1 MTPRPSAGIYLEV
14 FNGLRAIRDR
24 ETWSIHYEQCN
35 YFGTDTLASVVRA
48 AGYDVLE
55 ASTCY
60 GGDQYVYVDAHRGHD
75 DSPGVLPRSTVDSL
89 PLEIT
94 RFADAHRQALEQWSA
109 RLDRFRHEGR
119 RVVIWGTGGKGISFL
134 NTLDTAD
141 VVAYAVDINPDRQ
154 GMFTPGTAHPVV
166 EPARLQQDR
175 PDVVI
180 ITNGLYERE
189 IVRQVDELGV
199 TAECVVA

>member
-1 MTPRPSAGIYLEV
+1 M
-14 FNGLRAIRDR
+14 
-24 ETWSIHYEQCN
+24 H

-75 DSPGVLPRSTVDSL
+75 DSPGVFPRSITHSL

-154 GMFTPGTAHPVV
+154 GMFTPGTAHPIV
-166 EPARLQQDR
+166 EPARLQHDP

-189 IVRQVDELGV
+189 IVRQLDEVGV
-199 TAECVVA
+199 AAEFFVA